1 MGVVCWLCVLVV
13 LQPST
18 DSDYK
23 KRMLELYDQR
33 LAELET
39 VKQQYEEQMEYEKT
53 KGDKK
58 KKPAPKVKK

>member
-1 MGVVCWLCVLVV
+1 MFMPSLPL
-13 LQPST
+13 LQPNA

-23 KRMLELYDQR
+23 RRMLELYDQR

-39 VKQQYEEQMEYEKT
+39 VKQQYEEQMEYEKG

-58 KKPAPKVKK
+58 KKTAPKVKK